1 MNSVSLFPHGNII
14 CEISNL
20 RNNLMNKIFEL
31 KSNNKIDI
39 KKITPL
45 FSTFSILEFN
55 SEVKKNTENDLSQI
69 SKLFC
74 DSKIKPE
81 IQKLQF
87 DGKYFFVNLYHP
99 LLSESKKT
107 NLEFIPYSNAF
118 NLLKIEI
125 DNSENSKKNNFEN
138 IINFEKINLRVF
150 QIAEILQGSIL
161 ENKEN
166 LLIQTKNKK
175 WVKIN

>member
-81 IQKLQF
+81 IQKIQF

-99 LLSESKKT
+99 ILSECKKT

-125 DNSENSKKNNFEN
+125 ENLEN
-138 IINFEKINLRVF
+138 INLEKIINFEKINLRVF
-150 QIAEILQGSIL
+150 QVAKILQESIL
-161 ENKEN
+161 EKNNSLE
-166 LLIQTKNKK
+166 IQTENKK
-175 WVKIN
+175 WIKII

>member
-1 MNSVSLFPHGNII
+1 MDCFALFPHGNVIA
-14 CEISNL
+14 EISLL
-20 RNNLMNKIFEL
+20 RKELINIVFQSEIKNNFHL
-31 KSNNKIDI
+31 
-39 KKITPL
+39 TPL

-55 SEVKKNTENDLSQI
+55 SEVKKNTENDLSKI

-74 DSKIKPE
+74 ESKIKPE
-81 IQKLQF
+81 IQKIQF

-99 LLSESKKT
+99 ILSESKKT

-125 DNSENSKKNNFEN
+125 ENLEN
-138 IINFEKINLRVF
+138 INLEKIINFEKINLRVF
-150 QIAEILQGSIL
+150 QVAKILQESIL
-161 ENKEN
+161 EKNNSLE
-166 LLIQTKNKK
+166 IQTENKK

>member
-55 SEVKKNTENDLSQI
+55 SEIKINTENDLSQI

-87 DGKYFFVNLYHP
+87 DGKNFFVNLYHP
-99 LLSESKKT
+99 LLSERKKT

-125 DNSENSKKNNFEN
+125 DNSENSKNNNFEN

-150 QIAEILQGSIL
+150 QIAEILQESIL

>member
-55 SEVKKNTENDLSQI
+55 SEIKINTENDLSQI

-81 IQKLQF
+81 IQKIQF
-87 DGKYFFVNLYHP
+87 DGKYFFVNISHP
-99 LLSESKKT
+99 ILSESKKT
-107 NLEFIPYSNAF
+107 NLEFMPYSNAF

-125 DNSENSKKNNFEN
+125 DNSENSKNNNFEN

-150 QIAEILQGSIL
+150 QIAEILQESIL

-166 LLIQTKNKK
+166 LLIQTKNY
-175 WVKIN
+175 

>member
-14 CEISNL
+14 SEISNL
-20 RNNLMNKIFEL
+20 RNNLMNQIFEL
-31 KSNNKIDI
+31 NSNKKFNI

-55 SEVKKNTENDLSQI
+55 SEVKKNTENELSQI

-74 DSKIKPE
+74 ESKIKPE

-99 LLSESKKT
+99 ILSESKKT
-107 NLEFIPYSNAF
+107 NLKFIPYSNAF

-125 DNSENSKKNNFEN
+125 ENLENINLEN

-150 QIAEILQGSIL
+150 QVAKILQESIL
-161 ENKEN
+161 EKNNSLE
-166 LLIQTKNKK
+166 IQTENKK
-175 WVKIN
+175 WIKIN

>member
-55 SEVKKNTENDLSQI
+55 SEVKKNTENDLSKI

-74 DSKIKPE
+74 ESKIKPE

-99 LLSESKKT
+99 ILSESKKT

-125 DNSENSKKNNFEN
+125 ENLEN
-138 IINFEKINLRVF
+138 INLEKIINFEKINLRVF
-150 QIAEILQGSIL
+150 QVAKILQESIL
-161 ENKEN
+161 EKNNSLE
-166 LLIQTKNKK
+166 IQTDNKK

>member
-14 CEISNL
+14 SEISNL
-20 RNNLMNKIFEL
+20 RNNLMNQIFEL
-31 KSNNKIDI
+31 NSNKKFNI

-74 DSKIKPE
+74 ESKIKPE

-87 DGKYFFVNLYHP
+87 DEKYFFVNLYHP
-99 LLSESKKT
+99 ILSESKKT

-125 DNSENSKKNNFEN
+125 ENLEKINLEK

-150 QIAEILQGSIL
+150 QVAKILQESIL
-161 ENKEN
+161 EKNNSLE
-166 LLIQTKNKK
+166 IQTENKK
-175 WVKIN
+175 WIKIN

>member
-55 SEVKKNTENDLSQI
+55 SEIKINTENDLSQI

-81 IQKLQF
+81 IQKIQF
-87 DGKYFFVNLYHP
+87 DGKNFFVNLYHP
-99 LLSESKKT
+99 LLLESKKT

-125 DNSENSKKNNFEN
+125 DNSENSKNNNFEN

-150 QIAEILQGSIL
+150 QIAEILQESIL

>member
-55 SEVKKNTENDLSQI
+55 SEVKKNTENDLSKI

-74 DSKIKPE
+74 ESKIKPE

-87 DGKYFFVNLYHP
+87 DGKNFFVNLYHP
-99 LLSESKKT
+99 LLSERKKT

-125 DNSENSKKNNFEN
+125 DNSENSKNNNFEN

-150 QIAEILQGSIL
+150 QIAEILQESIL
-161 ENKEN
+161 EKNNSLE
-166 LLIQTKNKK
+166 IQTENKK

>member
-14 CEISNL
+14 SEISNL
-20 RNNLMNKIFEL
+20 RNNLMNQIFEL
-31 KSNNKIDI
+31 NSNKKFNI

-55 SEVKKNTENDLSQI
+55 SEVKKNTENELSQI

-99 LLSESKKT
+99 ILSECKKT
-107 NLEFIPYSNAF
+107 NLEFIPYSNGF

-125 DNSENSKKNNFEN
+125 ENLEN
-138 IINFEKINLRVF
+138 INLEKIINFEKINLRVF
-150 QIAEILQGSIL
+150 QVAKILQESIL
-161 ENKEN
+161 EKNNSLE
-166 LLIQTKNKK
+166 IQTENKK

>member
-1 MNSVSLFPHGNII
+1 MYSVSLFPHGNII
-14 CEISNL
+14 SEISNL
-20 RNNLMNKIFEL
+20 RNNLMNKVFEL
-31 KSNNKIDI
+31 KSTNKIDI

-55 SEVKKNTENDLSQI
+55 SEIKINAENNLSQI

-74 DSKIKPE
+74 DSKVKPE
-81 IQKLQF
+81 IQKIQF
-87 DGKYFFVNLYHP
+87 DGKYFFVNISHP
-99 LLSESKKT
+99 ILSESKKT

-125 DNSENSKKNNFEN
+125 DNSENSKNNNFEN

-150 QIAEILQGSIL
+150 QIAEILQESIL

>member
-14 CEISNL
+14 SEISNL
-20 RNNLMNKIFEL
+20 RNNLMNQIFEFN
-31 KSNNKIDI
+31 SNKKFNI

-55 SEVKKNTENDLSQI
+55 SEVKKNTENDLSKI

-74 DSKIKPE
+74 ESKIKPE

-99 LLSESKKT
+99 ILSESKKT

-125 DNSENSKKNNFEN
+125 ENLEN
-138 IINFEKINLRVF
+138 INLEKIINFEKINLRVF
-150 QIAEILQGSIL
+150 QVAKILQESIL
-161 ENKEN
+161 EKNNSLE
-166 LLIQTKNKK
+166 IQTDNKK
-175 WVKIN
+175 WIKIN

>member
-14 CEISNL
+14 SEISNL
-20 RNNLMNKIFEL
+20 RNNLMNQIFEL
-31 KSNNKIDI
+31 NSNKKFNI

-55 SEVKKNTENDLSQI
+55 SEVKKNTENNLSQI

-99 LLSESKKT
+99 ILSESKKT

-125 DNSENSKKNNFEN
+125 ENLEN
-138 IINFEKINLRVF
+138 INLEKIINFEKINLRVF
-150 QIAEILQGSIL
+150 QVAKILQESIL
-161 ENKEN
+161 EKNNSLE
-166 LLIQTKNKK
+166 IQTENKK
-175 WVKIN
+175 WIKIN

>member
-81 IQKLQF
+81 IQKIQF
-87 DGKYFFVNLYHP
+87 DGKNFFVNFSHP
-99 LLSESKKT
+99 ILSESKKT

-125 DNSENSKKNNFEN
+125 DNSENSKNNNFEN

-150 QIAEILQGSIL
+150 QIAEILQESIL

>member
-1 MNSVSLFPHGNII
+1 MNSISLFPHGNII

-20 RNNLMNKIFEL
+20 RKNLMNKIFEL

-55 SEVKKNTENDLSQI
+55 TENKINTENNLSQI

-81 IQKLQF
+81 IQKIQF
-87 DGKYFFVNLYHP
+87 DGKYFFVNISHP
-99 LLSESKKT
+99 ILSESKKI
-107 NLEFIPYSNAF
+107 NLEFMPYSNAF
-118 NLLKIEI
+118 NLLNIEF
-125 DNSENSKKNNFEN
+125 DNSENLENNFFEK

-150 QIAEILQGSIL
+150 QIAEILQESIL
-161 ENKEN
+161 ENN
-166 LLIQTKNKK
+166 QDFFIQTQNKK

>member
-1 MNSVSLFPHGNII
+1 MDCFALFPHGNVIA
-14 CEISNL
+14 EISLL
-20 RNNLMNKIFEL
+20 RKELINIVFQSEIKNNFHL
-31 KSNNKIDI
+31 
-39 KKITPL
+39 TPL

-55 SEVKKNTENDLSQI
+55 SEVKKNTENDLSKI

-74 DSKIKPE
+74 ESKIKPE

-99 LLSESKKT
+99 ILSESKKT

-125 DNSENSKKNNFEN
+125 DNSENSKNNNFEN

-150 QIAEILQGSIL
+150 QIAEILQESIL

-175 WVKIN
+175 WLKIN

>member
-14 CEISNL
+14 SEISNL
-20 RNNLMNKIFEL
+20 RNNLMNQIFEL
-31 KSNNKIDI
+31 NSNNKFNI

-74 DSKIKPE
+74 ESKIKPE

-99 LLSESKKT
+99 ILSECKKT
-107 NLEFIPYSNAF
+107 NLKFIPYSNAF

-125 DNSENSKKNNFEN
+125 ENLEKINLEN

-150 QIAEILQGSIL
+150 QVAKILQESIL
-161 ENKEN
+161 EKNNSLE
-166 LLIQTKNKK
+166 IQTENKK
-175 WVKIN
+175 WIKIN

>member
-1 MNSVSLFPHGNII
+1 MNYVSLFPHGNII

-55 SEVKKNTENDLSQI
+55 SENKINTENDLSQI

-81 IQKLQF
+81 IQKIQF
-87 DGKYFFVNLYHP
+87 DGKNFFVNLYHP

-125 DNSENSKKNNFEN
+125 DNSENSNNNNFEN

-150 QIAEILQGSIL
+150 QIAEILQESIL

>member
-1 MNSVSLFPHGNII
+1 MYSVSLFPHGNII
-14 CEISNL
+14 SEISNL
-20 RNNLMNKIFEL
+20 RNNLMNQIFEL
-31 KSNNKIDI
+31 NSNKKFNI

-55 SEVKKNTENDLSQI
+55 SEIKINAENNLSQI

-81 IQKLQF
+81 IQKIQF

-99 LLSESKKT
+99 ILSESKKT

-125 DNSENSKKNNFEN
+125 ENLEN
-138 IINFEKINLRVF
+138 INLEKIINFEKINLRVF
-150 QIAEILQGSIL
+150 QVAKILQESIL
-161 ENKEN
+161 EKNNSLE
-166 LLIQTKNKK
+166 IQTENKK
-175 WVKIN
+175 WIKIN

>member
-1 MNSVSLFPHGNII
+1 MDCFALFPHGNVIA
-14 CEISNL
+14 EISLL
-20 RNNLMNKIFEL
+20 RKELINIVFQSEIKNNFHL
-31 KSNNKIDI
+31 
-39 KKITPL
+39 TPL

-55 SEVKKNTENDLSQI
+55 SEVKKNTENDLSKI

-74 DSKIKPE
+74 ESKIKPE

-99 LLSESKKT
+99 ILSESKKT
-107 NLEFIPYSNAF
+107 NLKFIPYSNAF

-125 DNSENSKKNNFEN
+125 ENLEN
-138 IINFEKINLRVF
+138 INLEKIINFEKINLRVF
-150 QIAEILQGSIL
+150 QVAKILQESIL
-161 ENKEN
+161 EKNNSLE
-166 LLIQTKNKK
+166 IQTENKK

>member
-55 SEVKKNTENDLSQI
+55 SEIKINTENNLSQI

-81 IQKLQF
+81 IQKIQF
-87 DGKYFFVNLYHP
+87 DGKNFFVNLYHP
-99 LLSESKKT
+99 LLSERKKT
-107 NLEFIPYSNAF
+107 NLKFIPYSNAF

-125 DNSENSKKNNFEN
+125 DNSENSKNNNFEN

-150 QIAEILQGSIL
+150 QIADILQESFL

>member
-1 MNSVSLFPHGNII
+1 MDCFALFPHGNVIA
-14 CEISNL
+14 EISLL
-20 RNNLMNKIFEL
+20 RKELINIVFQSEIKNNFHL
-31 KSNNKIDI
+31 
-39 KKITPL
+39 TPL

-74 DSKIKPE
+74 ESKIKPE

-99 LLSESKKT
+99 ILSECKKT

-125 DNSENSKKNNFEN
+125 ENLEKINLEN

-150 QIAEILQGSIL
+150 QVAKILQESIL
-161 ENKEN
+161 EKNNSLE
-166 LLIQTKNKK
+166 IQTENKK
-175 WVKIN
+175 WIKIN

>member
-14 CEISNL
+14 SEISNL
-20 RNNLMNKIFEL
+20 RNNLMNQIFEL
-31 KSNNKIDI
+31 NSNKKFNI

-55 SEVKKNTENDLSQI
+55 SEVKKNTENDLSKI

-74 DSKIKPE
+74 ESKIKPE

-99 LLSESKKT
+99 ILSECKKT

-125 DNSENSKKNNFEN
+125 ENLEN
-138 IINFEKINLRVF
+138 INLEKIINFEKINLRVF
-150 QIAEILQGSIL
+150 QVAEILQESIL

>member
-1 MNSVSLFPHGNII
+1 MDCFALFPHGNVIA
-14 CEISNL
+14 EISLL
-20 RNNLMNKIFEL
+20 RKELINIVFQSEIKNNFHL
-31 KSNNKIDI
+31 
-39 KKITPL
+39 TPL

-55 SEVKKNTENDLSQI
+55 SEVIKNTENDLSKI

-74 DSKIKPE
+74 ESKIKPE
-81 IQKLQF
+81 IQKIQF

-99 LLSESKKT
+99 ILSESKKT

-125 DNSENSKKNNFEN
+125 ENLEN
-138 IINFEKINLRVF
+138 INLEKIINFEKINLRVF
-150 QIAEILQGSIL
+150 QVAKILQESIL
-161 ENKEN
+161 EKNNSLE
-166 LLIQTKNKK
+166 IQTDNKK

>member
-55 SEVKKNTENDLSQI
+55 SEIKINTENNLSQI

-81 IQKLQF
+81 IQKIQF
-87 DGKYFFVNLYHP
+87 DGKNFFVNLYHP
-99 LLSESKKT
+99 LLSERKKT
-107 NLEFIPYSNAF
+107 NLKFIPYSNAF

-125 DNSENSKKNNFEN
+125 DNSENLENNFFEK

-150 QIAEILQGSIL
+150 QIAEILQESIL
-161 ENKEN
+161 ENN
-166 LLIQTKNKK
+166 QDFFIQTQNKK

>member
-20 RNNLMNKIFEL
+20 RNNLMNQIFEL
-31 KSNNKIDI
+31 NSNKKFNI

-55 SEVKKNTENDLSQI
+55 SEIKINTENDLSQI

-81 IQKLQF
+81 IQKIQF
-87 DGKYFFVNLYHP
+87 DGKNFFVNLYHP

-125 DNSENSKKNNFEN
+125 DNSENSKNNNFEN
-138 IINFEKINLRVF
+138 IINFKKINLRVF
-150 QIAEILQGSIL
+150 QIAEILQESIL

>member
-1 MNSVSLFPHGNII
+1 MYSVSLFPHGNII
-14 CEISNL
+14 SEISNL
-20 RNNLMNKIFEL
+20 RNNLMNKVFEL
-31 KSNNKIDI
+31 KSTNKIDI

-45 FSTFSILEFN
+45 FSTFSILDFC
-55 SEVKKNTENDLSQI
+55 TETQNDLSQI

-99 LLSESKKT
+99 ILSESKKT

-125 DNSENSKKNNFEN
+125 ENLEN
-138 IINFEKINLRVF
+138 INLEKIINFEKINLRVF
-150 QIAEILQGSIL
+150 QVAKILQESIL
-161 ENKEN
+161 EKNNSLE
-166 LLIQTKNKK
+166 IQTENKK
-175 WVKIN
+175 WIKIN

>member
-1 MNSVSLFPHGNII
+1 MYSVSLFPHGNII
-14 CEISNL
+14 SEISNL

-39 KKITPL
+39 KKITPV

-74 DSKIKPE
+74 ESKIKPE

-99 LLSESKKT
+99 ILSESKKT
-107 NLEFIPYSNAF
+107 NLKFIPYSNAF

-125 DNSENSKKNNFEN
+125 ENLEN
-138 IINFEKINLRVF
+138 INLEKIINFEKINLRVF
-150 QIAEILQGSIL
+150 QVAKILQESIL
-161 ENKEN
+161 EKNNSLE
-166 LLIQTKNKK
+166 IQTENKK
-175 WVKIN
+175 WIKIN

>member
-45 FSTFSILEFN
+45 FSTFSILEFS
-55 SEVKKNTENDLSQI
+55 SEIKINTKNDLSQI

-81 IQKLQF
+81 IQKIQF

-99 LLSESKKT
+99 ILSESKKT
-107 NLEFIPYSNAF
+107 NLKFIPYSNAF

-125 DNSENSKKNNFEN
+125 ENLEN
-138 IINFEKINLRVF
+138 INLEKIINFEKINLRVF
-150 QIAEILQGSIL
+150 QVAKILQGSIL
-161 ENKEN
+161 EKNNSLE
-166 LLIQTKNKK
+166 IQTENKK
-175 WVKIN
+175 WIKIN

>member
-14 CEISNL
+14 SEISNL
-20 RNNLMNKIFEL
+20 RNNLMNQIFEL
-31 KSNNKIDI
+31 NSNKKFNI

-99 LLSESKKT
+99 ILSESKKT

-125 DNSENSKKNNFEN
+125 ENLEN
-138 IINFEKINLRVF
+138 INLEKIINFEKINLRVF
-150 QIAEILQGSIL
+150 QVAKILQESIL
-161 ENKEN
+161 EKNNSLE
-166 LLIQTKNKK
+166 IQTENKK
-175 WVKIN
+175 WIKIN

>member
-55 SEVKKNTENDLSQI
+55 SEIKINTENDLSQI

-74 DSKIKPE
+74 DSKVKPE
-81 IQKLQF
+81 IQKIQF
-87 DGKYFFVNLYHP
+87 DGKYFFVNISHP
-99 LLSESKKT
+99 ILSESKKT
-107 NLEFIPYSNAF
+107 NLEFMPYSNAF

-125 DNSENSKKNNFEN
+125 DNSENSKNNNFEN

-150 QIAEILQGSIL
+150 QIAEILQDSIL
-161 ENKEN
+161 ENN
-166 LLIQTKNKK
+166 QDFLIQTKNKK

>member
-55 SEVKKNTENDLSQI
+55 SEVKKNTENDLSKI

-74 DSKIKPE
+74 ESKIKPE
-81 IQKLQF
+81 IQKIQF

-99 LLSESKKT
+99 ILSESKKT
-107 NLEFIPYSNAF
+107 NLKFIPYSNAF

-125 DNSENSKKNNFEN
+125 ENLEN
-138 IINFEKINLRVF
+138 INLEKIINFEKINLRVF
-150 QIAEILQGSIL
+150 QVAKILQESIL
-161 ENKEN
+161 EKNNSLE
-166 LLIQTKNKK
+166 IQTENKK
-175 WVKIN
+175 WIKIN

>member
-55 SEVKKNTENDLSQI
+55 SEIKINTENDLSQI

-81 IQKLQF
+81 IQKIQF
-87 DGKYFFVNLYHP
+87 DGKNFFVNLYHP

-125 DNSENSKKNNFEN
+125 DNSENSKNNNFEN

-150 QIAEILQGSIL
+150 QIAEILQESIL
-161 ENKEN
+161 ENKQN

>member
-20 RNNLMNKIFEL
+20 RNNLMNQIFEL
-31 KSNNKIDI
+31 NSNKKFNI

-74 DSKIKPE
+74 DSKVKPE
-81 IQKLQF
+81 IQKIQF
-87 DGKYFFVNLYHP
+87 DGKYFFVNISHP
-99 LLSESKKT
+99 ILSESKKT
-107 NLEFIPYSNAF
+107 DLEFLPYTNAF

-125 DNSENSKKNNFEN
+125 DNSENFEN
-138 IINFEKINLRVF
+138 IFFEKIINFEKINLRVF
-150 QIAEILQGSIL
+150 QIAEILQESFL
-161 ENKEN
+161 EKNNSLE
-166 LLIQTKNKK
+166 IQTENKK
-175 WVKIN
+175 WIKIN

>member
-1 MNSVSLFPHGNII
+1 MYSVSLFPHGNII

-20 RNNLMNKIFEL
+20 RKNLMNKIFEL

-55 SEVKKNTENDLSQI
+55 SEIKLNTENNLSQI

-81 IQKLQF
+81 IQKIQF
-87 DGKYFFVNLYHP
+87 DGKYFFVNISHP
-99 LLSESKKT
+99 ILSESKKT
-107 NLEFIPYSNAF
+107 NLEFMPYSNAF
-118 NLLKIEI
+118 NLLKIET
-125 DNSENSKKNNFEN
+125 DNSKNFEN
-138 IINFEKINLRVF
+138 IFF
-150 QIAEILQGSIL
+150 
-161 ENKEN
+161 
-166 LLIQTKNKK
+166 
-175 WVKIN
+175 